1 MSIRGKNYRLGFDTG
16 GTFTD
21 FALFDESTGSLHI
34 HKVLSTPQDPAR
46 AVIKGVRDLVE
57 RLDINPG
64 RDRLNIYGATTVVTN
79 AAIERKGAQTAL
91 LVTEGFRDV
100 LEFRREQRYD
110 IYNLFMTLPEPVVP
124 RRLVYGIRE
133 RMNAEGKEVL
143 ALDPDSLEQAIARM
157 REEEVRSVAVCFLHS
172 YINGAHEAQVMRRL
186 EDALPGVDVTL
197 SSELV
202 PEMREFERA
211 STTTLNAYTRPLLR
225 EHTQNLRR
233 QLKELG
239 FKDDFYLMLSSGGIL
254 NSEMASKIPV
264 KAIESGPAAGALA
277 STYYSASMARPNILS
292 FDMGGTTAKVC
303 VISEGQPSVTNQFEV
318 ARVARF
324 ERGSGLPVRI
334 PVINMIEIG
343 TGGGSIARVD
353 HLGLIQVGPRSAGAD
368 PGPSC
373 YGQGGTA
380 ATVTDA
386 DLVLGYLNPDYF
398 LGGTMKLDTAAA
410 ARAIRESIAAPSV
423 ISLEDAA
430 WGIHAIANQ
439 SMVRAAAVHVV
450 EQAKDPRNFTMIA
463 FGGAGPLHAC
473 RVARSLGIGTV
484 VCPYGAGVTSAV
496 GLLVAPLVIDFGFT
510 RRVPL
515 SNLGWKHVS
524 AVYAEHEATGRQQLI
539 QAGADS
545 AKIAVT
551 RTCDMRY
558 VGQGYEISV
567 PFPSSAGEDTIAEVL
582 LGAFNKEYRALFGR
596 EILGVPVEV
605 LNWRGA
611 VRADSP
617 ALRLRSATSQSSHNL
632 HAAMRGTRKI
642 YLPEEQGYVE
652 VPVYNHDLLPSGAE
666 FRGPAIVEQKES
678 TTVVIPESRARVDD
692 QLNLVIQFD

>member
-1 MSIRGKNYRLGFDTG
+1 MSIEGRNYRLGFDTG

-21 FALFDESTGSLHI
+21 FALFDESTGSLHV
-34 HKVLSTPQDPAR
+34 HKVLSTPQDPAL
-46 AVIKGVRDLVE
+46 AVIKGIRDLVE
-57 RLDINPG
+57 RVDIHPG
-64 RDRLNIYGATTVVTN
+64 RDHLTIYGATTVVTN

-110 IYNLFMTLPEPVVP
+110 IYNLFMTLPERVVP

-133 RMNAEGKEVL
+133 RMNAEGQEVL

-157 REEEVRSVAVCFLHS
+157 RDEQVRSVAVCFLHS

-632 HAAMRGTRKI
+632 HAAMRGTRKV
-642 YLPEEQGYVE
+642 YLPEQHGYVE